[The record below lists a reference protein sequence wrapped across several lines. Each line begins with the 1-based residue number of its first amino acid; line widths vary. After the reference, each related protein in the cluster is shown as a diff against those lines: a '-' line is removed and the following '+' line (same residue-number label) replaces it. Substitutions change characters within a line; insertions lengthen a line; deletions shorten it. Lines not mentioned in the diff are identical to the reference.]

1 MDTIKNWK
9 PDSWRT
15 RPIRQVPQYPDEA
28 ALQAVETQLRSFPPL
43 VFAGEVRNLTKHLG
57 EVAEGRAFLLQGGD
71 CSESFKEHS
80 ADNIRDTFKV
90 LLQMAVVLT
99 FARNLPVVKIGRI
112 AGQFAKP
119 RSQDEET
126 QNGETLPSYRGDIIN
141 SMTFDKEARVP
152 DPARQIK
159 AYRQS
164 ASTLNLLRAFAH
176 GGFANLEHVHGWN
189 MDFVS
194 GSPVSEHYHEIA
206 QRITEALDFMKA
218 CGVSPQT
225 APQLQ
230 AVDFFTSHEALL
242 LGYEER

>member
-1 MDTIKNWK
+1 MDKWQ

-15 RPIRQVPQYPDEA
+15 RPIRQVPQYPDKA
-28 ALQAVETQLRSFPPL
+28 ALDAVEAQIKTFPPL

-57 EVAEGRAFLLQGGD
+57 EVSEGRAFLLQGGD
-71 CSESFKEHS
+71 CSESFAEHS

-119 RSQDEET
+119 RSDDQET
-126 QNGETLPSYRGDIIN
+126 KNGETLMSYRGDIIN
-141 SMTFDKEARVP
+141 GIGFDKEARVP
-152 DPARQIK
+152 DPQRQIK

-164 ASTLNLLRAFAH
+164 ASTLNLLRAFAQ
-176 GGFANLEHVHGWN
+176 GGFANLEFVHSWN
-189 MDFVS
+189 LDFVAD
-194 GSPVSEHYHEIA
+194 SPEGAHYHEVA

-218 CGVSPQT
+218 CGVSPET

-230 AVDFFTSHEALL
+230 AVDFFHQP
-242 LGYEER
+242 